1 MFHPSSGAYSN
12 LFQPNLRSD
21 HMDNPV
27 EDEDLP
33 FVVVSP
39 VEGFPFLASDGVQS
53 ESDFVNES
61 VRCFNK
67 EVSRFRE
74 CFRKVLEEVVNK
86 SRSKIHQT

>member
-1 MFHPSSGAYSN
+1 MDHPA
-12 LFQPNLRSD
+12 
-21 HMDNPV
+21 V
-27 EDEDLP
+27 EDDDLP